1 MSNFRLIDRETG
13 AQSVGDPSDMA
24 RKSVAAMQ
32 HDYGRILLWAV
43 CSGTEDQGE
52 TLIGSRQI
60 AAEVRWRVSRE
71 VGKLDQGTGR
81 GGASPE
87 Q

>member
-43 CSGTEDQGE
+43 CSGTEERGE
-52 TLIGSRQI
+52 ALIGSRQI
-60 AAEVRWRVSRE
+60 AEEGCRASFGEI
-71 VGKLDQGTGR
+71 GKLDQRPCRR
-81 GGASPE
+81 GGGE
-87 Q
+87 T

>member
-32 HDYGRILLWAV
+32 HDYGRILVWAV
-43 CSGTEDQGE
+43 CSGLLE
-52 TLIGSRQI
+52 TKSFRILKTRI
-60 AAEVRWRVSRE
+60 RE
-71 VGKLDQGTGR
+71 ER
-81 GGASPE
+81 
-87 Q
+87 